1 METPHARAETGR
13 MTRDETRD
21 LARAA
26 LILLAA
32 SLIRTGWSLRPS
44 PPLLAHLPDV
54 GAQLLEETERLTLEE
69 EEARRPLAEGERLD
83 PNRATETQ
91 LRRLPGVGPAMAGR
105 IVAFREEEG
114 GFRSGDDLQ
123 RVVGIG
129 PATVRRLEPHLD
141 FSSGLPLEL
150 GRRASGDE
158 RLIDVNRADE
168 TELQVLPGIGPAL
181 ARRIVEHRTRHGSYR
196 GVDDLLDV
204 PGVGPVVLERI
215 RPLLEVP
222 R

>member
-1 METPHARAETGR
+1 

-54 GAQLLEETERLTLEE
+54 GAQLLAETERLTLEE
-69 EEARRPLAEGERLD
+69 EEAQRPLAEGERLD
-83 PNRATETQ
+83 PNRASELQ

-105 IVAFREEEG
+105 IVASREKEG
-114 GFRSGDDLQ
+114 GFRGANELV
-123 RVVGIG
+123 RVTGIG
-129 PATVRRLEPHLD
+129 PATVSRLEPHLD

-150 GRRASGDE
+150 GRTSGGE
-158 RLIDVNRADE
+158 PGLIDLNRADE

-181 ARRIVEHRTRHGSYR
+181 ARRVVEHRARHGSYR
-196 GVDDLLDV
+196 AVDDLLDV

-215 RPLLEVP
+215 RPLVEI
-222 R
+222 RR